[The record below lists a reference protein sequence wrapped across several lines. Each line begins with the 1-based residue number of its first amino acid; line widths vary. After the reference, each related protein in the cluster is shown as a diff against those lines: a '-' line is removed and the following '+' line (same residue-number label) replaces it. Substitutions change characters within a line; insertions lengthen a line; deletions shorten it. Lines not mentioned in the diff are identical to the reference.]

1 MSDLS
6 ITINNI
12 VFANPVFTAPGPNV
26 RSAELMTDAVNGGAG
41 GIVSKT
47 ISIKPAKD
55 RRPTITRTSC
65 NGIMNCETWS
75 EIPAEIYIE
84 HLKKIKKLNI
94 PLIVSIGYTSEEVSY
109 LGSLVENEVSPDAYE
124 FSTHYVGKSLIP
136 MVEIAK
142 SLRQAVSKPIFMK
155 ISPAFPDIKSLVKAV
170 SPIVD
175 GFVAINSFGPVLDFD
190 VETGMSSLSSN
201 YGQGWI
207 SGPPILPLGLR
218 IVREISSVQ
227 DKPVIGVGGVSSGV
241 DAIKYFMVGASAVGI
256 CSAAIRNGNSI
267 YGRIA
272 FEIEQW
278 LETHNYS
285 SIDEIKGIYVKN
297 LNKRIIFNEVPVI
310 SVDQN
315 ECIGCSTCVSK
326 CIQAALYVK
335 TDKKK
340 ADVYRDRC
348 IGCGYCISFCP
359 QKALSLIKR

>member
-6 ITINNI
+6 ITFNNI
-12 VFANPVFTAPGPNV
+12 VFENPVFTAPGPNV
-26 RSAELMTDAVNGGAG
+26 RSAELMTEAVNGGVG

-47 ISIKPAKD
+47 ISTKPAKD
-55 RRPTITRTSC
+55 KRPTITRTSC

-75 EIPAEIYIE
+75 EIPAEVYIE
-84 HLKKIKKLNI
+84 HLKKIKKLPI
-94 PLIVSIGYTSEEVSY
+94 PLIVSMGYSSEDVSY
-109 LGSLVENEVSPDAYE
+109 LGRLVEDEISPDAFE
-124 FSTHYVGKSLIP
+124 FSTHYVGKSLAPLI
-136 MVEIAK
+136 EIAK
-142 SLRQAVSKPIFMK
+142 SLRQSVSKPIFMK
-155 ISPAFPDIKSLVKAV
+155 ISPAFPDIKSLVKSV

-190 VETGMSSLSSN
+190 VETGMSSLSSEH
-201 YGQGWI
+201 GQGWI
-207 SGPPILPLGLR
+207 SGPPVLPLGLR
-218 IVREISSVQ
+218 IVREICSVQ

-272 FEIEQW
+272 SEIKQW

-285 SIDEIKGIYVKN
+285 SIGEIKGLYEKK
-297 LNKRIIFNEVPVI
+297 LSKRVIFNEVPVI

-315 ECIGCSTCVSK
+315 ECIGCSACISK
-326 CIQAALYVK
+326 CIQSALYLK
-335 TDKKK
+335 TEIKKT
-340 ADVYRDRC
+340 DVYRNRC

-359 QKALSLIKR
+359 QKALSLVKR